1 MNSKTKIEDA
11 INKFLDWLN
20 DFGFFSYDQYDYWG
34 TKIGILGKK
43 LFLKNKIFAL
53 PIVFPLQIFESFL
66 PNTRKLFAKK
76 QRFAIGDAHFAL
88 GFMNLYQYYND
99 KKYLTLANNLLEELL
114 RYCTKT
120 KNGIGW
126 GYPYTWPTQ
135 YRIYQKS
142 EPFITVTPYV
152 FDAFLKMYQITKNDK
167 FVYPVEEI
175 IKFVAYDINEEEIT
189 PEISSSSYGPF
200 DQSKIVNA
208 ICYRAAT
215 LLKAYDFFNNE
226 KLKKIAIKNI
236 NFILK
241 EQQKDGS
248 WYYASDSRFIDNF
261 HTCFILNKLTESY
274 LILKD
279 NEILESIKNGYNFYI
294 KNFIRKDNT
303 LIHFHKI
310 RFPKFRKIEMY
321 DYAEGISLGVLLKD
335 VIDGAFEFS
344 KFSANYLIDNFQLS
358 KGYFITRIST
368 LGTKNKIPYLRW
380 PQAQLFYALT
390 NLLVQ
395 KD

>member
-1 MNSKTKIEDA
+1 MNSKEKIEDA
-11 INKFLDWLN
+11 INKFLNWLN
-20 DFGFFSYDQYDYWG
+20 DFGFFSYDQYDYWD
-34 TKIGILGKK
+34 TKIGIFGKK
-43 LFLKNKIFAL
+43 LFLKNKYFAL
-53 PIVFPLQIFESFL
+53 PIVLPLQIFESFL

-99 KKYLTLANNLLEELL
+99 EKYLTLANKLLEELL
-114 RYCTKT
+114 RYYTRV

-126 GYPYTWPTQ
+126 GYPYIWPTQ
-135 YRIYQKS
+135 GRIFQKG
-142 EPFITVTPYV
+142 EPVITVTPYV
-152 FDAFLKMYQITKNDK
+152 FEAFLKMHQITKNDK
-167 FVYPVEEI
+167 FIYPIEEI
-175 IKFVAYDINEEEIT
+175 TKFVAYDINEEEIT

-200 DQSKIVNA
+200 DNGKVVNA

-215 LLKAYDFFNNE
+215 LLKAYNFFNNE
-226 KLKKIAIKNI
+226 KLKKIAVKNI
-236 NFILK
+236 NFVLK

-279 NEILESIKNGYNFYI
+279 HEILETIKSGYKFYI

-303 LIHFHKI
+303 LIHFYKS
-310 RFPKFRKIEMY
+310 RFPKFRRIEMY

-335 VIDGAFEFS
+335 IIEGAFEFS
-344 KFSANYLIDNFQLS
+344 KFLANYLIDNFQLDE
-358 KGYFITRIST
+358 GYFITRIST
-368 LGTKNKIPYLRW
+368 LGTKNKIAYLRW